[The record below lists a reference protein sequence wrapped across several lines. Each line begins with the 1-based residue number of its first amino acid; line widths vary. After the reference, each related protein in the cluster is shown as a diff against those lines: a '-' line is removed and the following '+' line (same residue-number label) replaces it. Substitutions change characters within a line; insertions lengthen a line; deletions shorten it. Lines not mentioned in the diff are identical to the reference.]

1 MGSLVEIAHS
11 RMREVLSPGAMA
23 VDCTAGNGHDTAFL
37 CRCVGP
43 HGRVLSIDIQPE
55 AITKARA
62 LCLEQ
67 GLHNAL
73 FVQDSHDQ
81 LAKLMREHMWER
93 PKCVVFNLGFLP
105 GGVRSLTTK
114 RESTQRAIEQA
125 LALTQPGGIISVL
138 AYRGHPGGA
147 EEEQAVSELLHELP
161 KTSFR
166 VHREGAKN
174 ERDNTPVL
182 WTVRVV

>member
-1 MGSLVEIAHS
+1 MGSLVEMAHS
-11 RMREVLSPGAMA
+11 RIREVLSPGATA

-43 HGRVLSIDIQPE
+43 HGCVLSIDIQRE
-55 AITKARA
+55 ALTKARA

-67 GLHNAL
+67 GLKNAT

-81 LAKLMREHMWER
+81 LATLMREHMCER
-93 PKCVVFNLGFLP
+93 PKCVMFNLGFLP

-125 LALTQPGGIISVL
+125 IALTQPGGIISIL
-138 AYRGHPGGA
+138 AYRGHPGGT
-147 EEEQAVSELLHELP
+147 EEEQAVSELLHGLP
-161 KTSFR
+161 KASFR
-166 VHREGAKN
+166 VHRDGAKN